1 MSNISDRIER
11 MIDDLLDQHNGIVEI
26 SRNKLAEEIR
36 VVPSQISYVLTTRF
50 SNNHGYVVESRR
62 GGGGSITIKRISTS
76 SAAEAIRHLFQEMPD
91 YLTQQEANLIISNL
105 LRAGLLDE
113 TLAEIFKAAIC
124 RSISV
129 KT

>member
-50 SNNHGYVVESRR
+50 SNNHGYVVEGRVVVAAQLLSRGLVLPQR
-62 GGGGSITIKRISTS
+62 QRQSGTYFKKCRI
-76 SAAEAIRHLFQEMPD
+76 I
-91 YLTQQEANLIISNL
+91 
-105 LRAGLLDE
+105 
-113 TLAEIFKAAIC
+113 
-124 RSISV
+124 
-129 KT
+129 